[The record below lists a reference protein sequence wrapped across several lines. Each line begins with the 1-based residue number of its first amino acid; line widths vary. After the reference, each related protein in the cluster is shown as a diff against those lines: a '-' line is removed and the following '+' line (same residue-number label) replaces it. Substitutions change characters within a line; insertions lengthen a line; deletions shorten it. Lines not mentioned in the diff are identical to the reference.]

1 MYLRKSTLALAAV
14 CASLLLVPA
23 VAGAQTSGT
32 AVHSLQ
38 QVPISGMAQNHKRFT
53 GHFSVDRFVSRHGKT
68 FAFGTLTGR
77 LGHNSVKRS
86 GVAMPAGVGNGL
98 TGTAQARA
106 AASCAVLHL
115 VLGPVNLNLL
125 GLVVHLGGGAAANQ
139 PIVLDITAQQGSGN
153 LLGNLLCSVANLLN
167 GTGTTPLTSS
177 PTSGLT
183 AGLLNLV
190 NSLLGTPALGSL

>member
-1 MYLRKSTLALAAV
+1 
-14 CASLLLVPA
+14 
-23 VAGAQTSGT
+23 
-32 AVHSLQ
+32 
-38 QVPISGMAQNHKRFT
+38 
-53 GHFSVDRFVSRHGKT
+53 
-68 FAFGTLTGR
+68 
-77 LGHNSVKRS
+77 
-86 GVAMPAGVGNGL
+86 
-98 TGTAQARA
+98 
-106 AASCAVLHL
+106 VLHL

-139 PIVLDITAQQGSGN
+139 PIVLDIAAQQGSGN

-177 PTSGLT
+177 LTSGLT